1 MDKECDC
8 YGCVTMR
15 KPCINEVFGT
25 RKLNKAE
32 EAEYKFLRREY
43 DKWHDEL
50 TRLDSNPSS
59 KVNFW
64 IAKK

>member
-1 MDKECDC
+1 MEEVECDC

-43 DKWHDEL
+43 DKWYDEV
-50 TRLDSNPSS
+50 TRLDKNTSA
-59 KVNFW
+59 KVNL
-64 IAKK
+64 